1 MQFGLNTVTASE
13 KGTVMTLLIGTFADE
28 ETLALAQSEEEG
40 RGKRATGGPRT
51 FEPEG
56 IWSQT

>member
-1 MQFGLNTVTASE
+1 
-13 KGTVMTLLIGTFADE
+13 MTLLIGTFADE
-28 ETLALAQSEEEG
+28 ETLALAQSEEG
-40 RGKRATGGPRT
+40 RGKRATSGPRT